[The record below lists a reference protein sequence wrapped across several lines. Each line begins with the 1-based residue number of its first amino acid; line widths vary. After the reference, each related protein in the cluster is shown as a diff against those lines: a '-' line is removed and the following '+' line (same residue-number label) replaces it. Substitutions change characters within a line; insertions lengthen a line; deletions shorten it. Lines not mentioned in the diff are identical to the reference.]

1 MASPELESQNATLLA
16 EVKSLRQEVSELKQL
31 IMDCFKMNSN
41 VSPEVSDDTSP
52 KAPLVGANYCKV
64 CDKTCTNMSKH
75 KQTNAHRRKEEEQRQ
90 TQIQIASNVQIA
102 CCGNMQMPQFGQSP
116 HNLGEFQPQV
126 NQAPATIYHEW
137 AEDLHE
143 TPVYYDLQDSTQKCS
158 VLKYIQNYWKNLPQ
172 DRRPILYHKGQWH
185 LKEDGKWYQGE
196 EAMKQLHA
204 WCKAHHMDQKT
215 AFGEYNEE
223 FRNCTRSEREQDDYL
238 IYVRNWSADRNCLYA
253 FKDPLNSKLL
263 HRMVDCLTYKA

>member
-1 MASPELESQNATLLA
+1 MMNDQLASQNATLLA

-31 IMDCFKMNSN
+31 IMDGFKMNSN

-102 CCGNMQMPQFGQSP
+102 CCGNIQMPQFGQSP

-143 TPVYYDLQDSTQKCS
+143 TPVDYDLQDVNQKSS
-158 VLKYIQNYWKNLPQ
+158 VIKYIQNYWKKLPQ

-185 LKEDGKWYQGE
+185 VKEGGNWFQGE

-215 AFGEYNEE
+215 AHCEHGQRMKDSTN
-223 FRNCTRSEREQDDYL
+223 EREIDDF
-238 IYVRNWSADRNCLYA
+238 ITCVRNWNADRNTLWRP
-253 FKDPLNSKLL
+253 KDPLNSKLL